1 MNELFND
8 IIIGEKKST
17 ELKVFIND
25 SNKDILKNNSYLYKW
40 EQLSELFLI
49 NANKRYQ
56 DGMIKKEHINHLLEE
71 YSNFISSNE
80 DVKEYLLKAGN
91 GSLELTLLNN
101 VIVNMIT
108 QFISKM
114 NELDDKRVE
123 KLRRE
128 YGYIH
133 PLLLSVITAG
143 IGFITLGTIYLKI

>member
-17 ELKVFIND
+17 ELKSYINE

-49 NANKRYQ
+49 NASKRYQ
-56 DGMIKKEHINHLLEE
+56 DGTIGRKHINLLLEE
-71 YSNFISSNE
+71 YTNFINSNE
-80 DVKEYLLKAGN
+80 EVKEYLLKSGN

-101 VIVNMIT
+101 VIVTMIT
-108 QFISKM
+108 KFISKM
-114 NELDDKRVE
+114 NELDDRKAE
-123 KLRRE
+123 KLRME
-128 YGYIH
+128 YGYVH
-133 PLLLSVITAG
+133 PLLLSIITAS